1 MQHFLLE
8 MAINQLI
15 ASQSVDISALSG
27 KIIRFELGSTPLQV
41 NFICTP
47 EKIYVVSSSEE
58 PSSVDIQLDTQV
70 FLSLFEGKDLKQL
83 LREDQLVIHGDVKTA
98 QLLVDLLEQVRID
111 PEEVLSQY
119 TGDIVANEL
128 GKLVRGLRAGLD
140 DQAHPLNQIKDSL
153 AELILQPKKSER
165 FKNNKA

>member
-8 MAINQLI
+8 MAINHLI
-15 ASQSVDISALSG
+15 ESQSIDISALSN
-27 KIIRFELGSTPLQV
+27 KTIRFELASTPLQV
-41 NFICTP
+41 NFVCTD
-47 EKIYVVSSSEE
+47 EKIYVVSDTDQ

-83 LREDQLVIHGDVKTA
+83 LREDEIVIHGDVKTA
-98 QLLVDLLEQVRID
+98 QLLVDLLEQISID

-128 GKLVRGLRAGLD
+128 GKLFRGAKDGFKD
-140 DQAHPLNQIKDSL
+140 KDHPLNQVKAGLS
-153 AELILQPKKSER
+153 ELILQPNKSEL
-165 FKNNKA
+165 FKRNKS